1 MKNKMAIRS
10 HCLKL
15 YFVTI
20 VIIKCG
26 RKVIWLWFLLY
37 VSVSIFAR
45 VVDVRSAAVVGAD
58 VGVEKS
64 LLPLTIKFANSLNVN
79 LSWVRGETSISPE
92 NVNILKDSLH

>member
-58 VGVEKS
+58 AYCGADA
-64 LLPLTIKFANSLNVN
+64 IDDAD
-79 LSWVRGETSISPE
+79 E
-92 NVNILKDSLH
+92 NGQGRVAAAAGFQRRAWRC